1 MNNIE
6 KSSANI
12 AALLV
17 LTKMIKQK
25 ELNVNDALGLVINVM
40 TIINQSKAKI
50 DDDTTIGT
58 TKDFICE
65 VAKGPDGLLGTH
77 DDIVPPKTL
86 QEIEELLQTSIA
98 DDVLSMCNELV
109 KHRRFD
115 TKRAVFCMSKLCM
128 KS

>member
-77 DDIVPPKTL
+77 DDIIPPKTL

>member
-1 MNNIE
+1 MNNLE

-40 TIINQSKAKI
+40 TIINQSKASI

-58 TKDFICE
+58 TKDFIRE
-65 VAKGPDGLLGTH
+65 VAKGPDGLLGT
-77 DDIVPPKTL
+77 DDDLIPPKTL
-86 QEIEELLQTSIA
+86 KEIEELLKTSIA

>member
-1 MNNIE
+1 MNNLE
-6 KSSANI
+6 QSSANI

-25 ELNVNDALGLVINVM
+25 QLNVNDALGLVINVM
-40 TIINQSKAKI
+40 TIINQSKARI

-58 TKDFICE
+58 TKDFIRE
-65 VAKGPDGLLGTH
+65 VAKGPDGLLGT
-77 DDIVPPKTL
+77 DDDLIPPNTL
-86 QEIEELLQTSIA
+86 NEIEELLKTSIA

-115 TKRAVFCMSKLCM
+115 TKRAVFCLSKICM

>member
-1 MNNIE
+1 MNNLE
-6 KSSANI
+6 QSSANI

-25 ELNVNDALGLVINVM
+25 QLNVNDALGLVINVM
-40 TIINQSKAKI
+40 TIINQSKARI

-58 TKDFICE
+58 TKDFIRE
-65 VAKGPDGLLGTH
+65 VAKGPDGLLGT
-77 DDIVPPKTL
+77 DDDLIPPNTL
-86 QEIEELLQTSIA
+86 NEIEELLKTSIA

-115 TKRAVFCMSKLCM
+115 TKRAVFCLSKFCM